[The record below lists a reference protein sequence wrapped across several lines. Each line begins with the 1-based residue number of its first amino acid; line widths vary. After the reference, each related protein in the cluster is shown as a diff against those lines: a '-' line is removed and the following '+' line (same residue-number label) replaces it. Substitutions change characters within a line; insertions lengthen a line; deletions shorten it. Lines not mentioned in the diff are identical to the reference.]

1 MNNDID
7 YSLYNNITYPSPFF
21 ELYIKYMYVD
31 SSIYYKIWTFHDMT
45 LLVWYIFLAGTFIL
59 QIYMIVHMYG
69 VWRLWIIEWIN
80 IYMNKKKHIHKRLH
94 LMPSYRSGI
103 FRFITKNTLL
113 QKGINRM
120 QSQLCRATFHL
131 LIFIKVK
138 AVAVLCIFLW

>member
-1 MNNDID
+1 MSKWKHEPWLCSFLGFFFFWCLFVCFGRFITILQYDIIKWKRIWFGLKTRKFWCASTVFQKKITLIQVNYTQDLNNDID

-69 VWRLWIIEWIN
+69 V
-80 IYMNKKKHIHKRLH
+80 
-94 LMPSYRSGI
+94 
-103 FRFITKNTLL
+103 
-113 QKGINRM
+113 
-120 QSQLCRATFHL
+120 
-131 LIFIKVK
+131 
-138 AVAVLCIFLW
+138 